1 MSTNPELQHALELHQ
16 QGDFSTAILL
26 YDQLLKSRREAMTL
40 QLRGLAE
47 YHRGNHREALPFLKE
62 ALLQP
67 NPTAKLY
74 LNTGNVLKALGK
86 VPSAETH
93 YLRATEINPLLC
105 DAWKSLAESQVAL
118 KKISSAIDSLR
129 KALGIEPKEST
140 CLRLLGKLL
149 AQTGQL
155 EEAVAAYQYC
165 LDEGQESPAILNELG
180 SLLRVLGKMTEA
192 AEVFARAT
200 QLDVRQP
207 GLWCN
212 YGATLH
218 DLKRLPEAET
228 ALKQAVRVQPHFAG
242 AHYNLG
248 NLYRDLN
255 RNDLAIDHYQRA
267 VEYSPDAKD
276 FRLNY
281 VTILNSVGRFEES
294 AIQCRE
300 LIRIDPN
307 FAPAYYNLFTFNS
320 ESVTEQEVEQLERL
334 LKNEELDEITR
345 ANAYFSLG
353 KRGDRLGRFAEA
365 FAHFEKAN
373 QLTPRRLNF
382 DEGRLKSLVDQM
394 IAAFP
399 AESFPYSH
407 LRVSNTKQPIFIL
420 GMPRSG
426 STLIDQ
432 ILTSH
437 SQVQGAGEFDGIRHL
452 IHNFLERPFRRE
464 GQKEKAY
471 PGCLSDLSP
480 AYLAEMS
487 QVYLQRLVTT
497 AGNAQ
502 RITDKMPNNAFQ
514 LGLISILF
522 PEATV
527 IYTQRDPRDIGLS
540 CYFQN
545 FTAYH
550 EFSYDLKNIG
560 IFYRE
565 HLRLMD
571 HWRRALPITIHDV
584 VYEDLVTNQE
594 AETHRL
600 VEEICGLPWEE
611 ACLQF
616 HHIERAV
623 HTASLWQVRQPIYQ
637 QSVQKWKQ
645 YEEFL
650 GPLLETLQVEEH
662 LVRTA
667 NKTSFI
673 NGIKLLN
680 RNDKFEKD

>member
-1 MSTNPELQHALELHQ
+1 MSTTPELQHALELHQ

-26 YDQLLKSRREAMTL
+26 YDQLLHSRRDVITL

-47 YHRGNHREALPFLKE
+47 HHRGNHQEALPFLKE
-62 ALLQP
+62 ALRQP
-67 NPTAKLY
+67 NSTAKLH
-74 LNTGNVLKALGK
+74 LNTGNVYKALGNLQQ
-86 VPSAETH
+86 AEKH
-93 YLRATEINPLLC
+93 YLQATEINPALC
-105 DAWKSLAESQVAL
+105 ETWKCLAETQAGLNKESLALESLQ
-118 KKISSAIDSLR
+118 
-129 KALGIEPKEST
+129 KALQIDPGEVN
-140 CLRLLGKLL
+140 CHRLSGKLF
-149 AQTGQL
+149 AKTGQL
-155 EEAVAAYQYC
+155 DAAENSYLRVLKSGAETPAV
-165 LDEGQESPAILNELG
+165 LNELG
-180 SLLRVLGKMTEA
+180 SLYRVMGRLNEA
-192 AEVFARAT
+192 VDLFERAT
-200 QLDVRQP
+200 QLDIRQP

-218 DLKRLPEAET
+218 ELKRLSEAEK
-228 ALKQAVRVQPHFAG
+228 ALKQAVRLQPQFAG

-248 NLYRDLN
+248 NLYRDCH
-255 RNDLAIDHYQRA
+255 RNDLAIEHYQIA
-267 VEYSPDAKD
+267 VEGAPGSTD

-281 VTILNSVGRFEES
+281 VSMLNTVGRFEES
-294 AIQCRE
+294 AVQCRE

-320 ESVTEQEVEQLERL
+320 DHVTEQEVAELERL
-334 LKNEELDEITR
+334 LHNEDLDEIAR

-353 KRGDRLGRFAEA
+353 KRSDRLGRYSEA

-382 DEGRLKSLVDQM
+382 EEGRLTSLVDQM

-399 AESFPYSH
+399 AHTNTETP
-407 LRVSNTKQPIFIL
+407 LRGSNTKQPIFIL

-452 IHNFLERPFRRE
+452 IQNFLERPFRK
-464 GQKEKAY
+464 GHQNEKAY
-471 PGCLSDLSP
+471 PGCLTELSQ
-480 AYLAEMS
+480 AYLEEMA
-487 QVYLQRLVTT
+487 QVYLQRLVAT
-497 AGNAQ
+497 AGNAE

-522 PEATV
+522 PNATI

-545 FTAYH
+545 FTAH
-550 EFSYDLKNIG
+550 HDFSFDLKNIG

-565 HLRLMD
+565 HLRLME
-571 HWRRALPITIHDV
+571 HWRNVLPITIHDV
-584 VYEDLVTNQE
+584 VYEDLVSNQK

-600 VEEICGLPWEE
+600 VEEICGLPWED

-616 HHIERAV
+616 HHNERAV
-623 HTASLWQVRQPIYQ
+623 HTASLWQVRQPLYQ

-645 YEEFL
+645 YKEFI
-650 GPLLETLQVEEH
+650 GPLLETLPADHQRFAASPNE
-662 LVRTA
+662 
-667 NKTSFI
+667 N
-673 NGIKLLN
+673 
-680 RNDKFEKD
+680 

>member
-1 MSTNPELQHALELHQ
+1 MSTSPELQHALELHQ

-26 YDQLLKSRREAMTL
+26 YDQLLRSRRDAMTL

-47 YHRGNHREALPFLKE
+47 HHRGNHREALPFLKE
-62 ALLQP
+62 ALRQP
-67 NPTAKLY
+67 NPTAKLH
-74 LNTGNVLKALGK
+74 LNTGNVYKALGNLQ
-86 VPSAETH
+86 PAENH
-93 YLRATEINPLLC
+93 FLQATKINPALC
-105 DAWKSLAESQVAL
+105 DSWKSLAETQAGL
-118 KKISSAIDSLR
+118 NKEILAIESLH
-129 KALGIEPKEST
+129 KALQIEPGEVS
-140 CLRLLGKLL
+140 CHRLLGKIF
-149 AQTGQL
+149 AKTGQL
-155 EEAVAAYQYC
+155 DEAVTSYLRVLELGA
-165 LDEGQESPAILNELG
+165 ETPAVLNELG
-180 SLLRVLGKMTEA
+180 SLYRVMGKLKEA
-192 AEVFARAT
+192 VELFQRAT
-200 QLDVRQP
+200 QIDVRQP

-218 DLKRLPEAET
+218 ELKRLTEAEK
-228 ALKQAVRVQPHFAG
+228 ALKQAVRLHPQFAG

-248 NLYRDLN
+248 NLYRDCH
-255 RNDLAIDHYQRA
+255 RNDQAIEHYQKA
-267 VEYSPDAKD
+267 VEWAPDSTD

-281 VTILNSVGRFEES
+281 VSMLNTVGRFEES
-294 AIQCRE
+294 AVQCRE

-320 ESVTEQEVEQLERL
+320 DHVTEHEVAELERL
-334 LKNEELDEITR
+334 LHNEELDEIAR
-345 ANAYFSLG
+345 ANAFFSLG
-353 KRGDRLGRFAEA
+353 KRSDRLGLYSEA

-399 AESFPYSH
+399 AHANPSH
-407 LRVSNTKQPIFIL
+407 QFRGSKTTQPIFIL

-437 SQVQGAGEFDGIRHL
+437 SHVQGAGEFDGIRHL
-452 IHNFLERPFRRE
+452 IQNFLERPFRQE
-464 GQKEKAY
+464 GQNEKAY
-471 PGCLSDLSP
+471 PGCLSELSQS
-480 AYLAEMS
+480 YLEEMA
-487 QVYLQRLVTT
+487 QVYLQRLVAT
-497 AGNAQ
+497 AGEAK

-514 LGLISILF
+514 LGLISMLF
-522 PEATV
+522 PEATI

-550 EFSYDLKNIG
+550 EFSFDLKNIG

-565 HLRLMD
+565 HLRLME
-571 HWRRALPITIHDV
+571 HWHHVLPITIHEV
-584 VYEDLVTNQE
+584 VYEELVSNQVT
-594 AETHRL
+594 ETHRL

-611 ACLQF
+611 SCLQF
-616 HHIERAV
+616 HQNERAV

-645 YEEFL
+645 YEKYI
-650 GPLLETLQVEEH
+650 GPLLETLPVDTQRFDSP
-662 LVRTA
+662 L
-667 NKTSFI
+667 SQ
-673 NGIKLLN
+673 
-680 RNDKFEKD
+680 